1 VFDTGSSAPAFSL
14 PDHVG
19 REVSLAEFEGR
30 RVVLYFYPRAD
41 TPGCTTE
48 ACGFRD
54 AYDEFEERDAV
65 VLGVSDDPVDDLT
78 AFARKHDL
86 PFPLLSDENGAVA
99 SAYGSYGEKNVF
111 GNVVEGVFRNTY
123 LIGPDGRI
131 ERTYEGVS
139 PEDHAEELLADIDD
153 LRGRDS

>member
-1 VFDTGSSAPAFSL
+1 MLDTGSAAPAFSL

-54 AYDEFEERDAV
+54 AYEEFEERDTV
-65 VLGVSDDPVDDLT
+65 ILGVSDDPVDDLT
-78 AFARKHDL
+78 DFARKHDL
-86 PFPLLSDENGAVA
+86 PFPLLSDEDGAVA
-99 SAYGSYGEKNVF
+99 SAYCSYGEKNVF

-123 LIGPDGRI
+123 LIGPDRRI

-153 LRGRDS
+153 LRGGDS

>member
-1 VFDTGSSAPAFSL
+1 MLDPGTEAPEFTL

-19 REVSLAEFEGR
+19 REVSLSEFEGR

-54 AYDEFEERDAV
+54 AYDEFQERDVAI
-65 VLGVSDDPVDDLT
+65 LGVSDDPVDDLT

-86 PFPLLSDENGAVA
+86 PFSLLSDEDGSV
-99 SAYGSYGEKNVF
+99 SAAYDSYGEKNVF
-111 GNVVEGVFRNTY
+111 GNTVEGVFRNTY
-123 LIGPDGRI
+123 LIGPDGEI
-131 ERTYEGVS
+131 ERVYEGVS
-139 PEDHAEELLADIDD
+139 PEEHAEELLADIDELAD
-153 LRGRDS
+153 AE